1 MRGLLRVWSNFEQ
14 SCSAALS
21 SSCVQAAS
29 RRTGRGCSSVPTC
42 KDEWRFRAAT
52 VKGFTR
58 NMIRRFGIDTG
69 LEDTMVLISAG
80 SKGKRRKLDDRK
92 RQQLGIIFAERL
104 VDIIANDEKFASLGL
119 QLSKVDVAPSFVD
132 MRVFWLAKGDD
143 TDQRTSEVLE
153 QSASVIRKR
162 LAESMSNFS
171 VPQVKFIEDRS
182 HLALME
188 MDQLF
193 KVADYGMQYRAVSH
207 TGAILGSPADAGILP
222 GDKGRKV
229 REKAIPKWEMDQL
242 FKVADYGMQYRAVS
256 HTGAIL
262 GSPADAGIL
271 PGDKGRKVRE
281 KAIPKWVRRKVSADE
296 EEDANFGDVTTHSD
310 G

>member
-1 MRGLLRVWSNFEQ
+1 MIDIELRIQRLTLPTCGGVVNACHTHGMRGLLRVWSNFEQ

-182 HLALME
+182 HLALM
-188 MDQLF
+188 
-193 KVADYGMQYRAVSH
+193 
-207 TGAILGSPADAGILP
+207 
-222 GDKGRKV
+222 
-229 REKAIPKWEMDQL
+229 
-242 FKVADYGMQYRAVS
+242 YRAVS